1 MCKRREGSNARM
13 IRWHDVLHQTEP
25 DAVILSD
32 HKINT
37 FLFYKSHRCR
47 FCHLNRTTISLPFD
61 RRFPSGSYTIRHR
74 GCCRR
79 AERQELSESPR
90 SFAPARKSNNF
101 LNGCGRRRSGSHAR
115 AQDPKVSTFSPS
127 RSTVAASTILSEKRS
142 MTTRGVIRDWLQQR
156 AATLALSCIK
166 GLDTYKSA
174 SSSFNRLRSS
184 H

>member
-1 MCKRREGSNARM
+1 M

-25 DAVILSD
+25 DAVVLSD

-61 RRFPSGSYTIRHR
+61 RRFPSGPYTIRHR

-101 LNGCGRRRSGSHAR
+101 LNGCGRRRSGSHAG
-115 AQDPKVSTFSPS
+115 AQDPK
-127 RSTVAASTILSEKRS
+127 ASTLFTIKIHGDRLNYIVGEKVDDHPQGYPRLAAAENSDASLIMYQRFGYIQNRIL
-142 MTTRGVIRDWLQQR
+142 
-156 AATLALSCIK
+156 
-166 GLDTYKSA
+166 
-174 SSSFNRLRSS
+174 LR
-184 H
+184 